1 MAYDV
6 TLIGQTEPDFN
17 FTFAISDNIT
27 DGDAVLGLAVCQDTS
42 AANTVKLATDG
53 SEILGQII
61 MYEDRTSQ
69 GDGKVVTVA
78 TRGGM
83 KFPVKAGE
91 SIAVGDVIV
100 GGGSGKVREK
110 VTGQTSGNDTVN
122 GDVVWEV
129 PTGFAVV
136 LK

>member
-1 MAYDV
+1 MADDD

-83 KFPVKAGE
+83 KFKVKSGE

-100 GGGSGKVREK
+100 GAGDGEVREK
-110 VTGQTSGNDTVN
+110 VASGSGADTAV

>member
-6 TLIGQTEPDFN
+6 TLIGQTQPDFN
-17 FTFAISDNIT
+17 YTFAISDNIT
-27 DGDAVLGLAVCQDTS
+27 DGDAVLGLAVCQDTT
-42 AANTVKLATDG
+42 AKNTVKLATDG

-83 KFPVKAGE
+83 RFKVKTGE

-100 GGGSGKVREK
+100 GAGDGEVREK
-110 VTGQTSGNDTVN
+110 VASGSGADTAA
-122 GDVVWEV
+122 GEVVWEA
-129 PTGFAVV
+129 PTGYAVI

>member
-6 TLIGQTEPDFN
+6 TLIGQTQPDFN
-17 FTFAISDNIT
+17 YTFAISDTIT
-27 DGDAVLGLAVCQDTS
+27 DGDAVLGLAVCQDTT
-42 AANTVKLATDG
+42 AKNTVKLATDG

-83 KFPVKAGE
+83 KFKVKSGE
-91 SIAVGDVIV
+91 SITVGDAVV
-100 GGGSGKVREK
+100 GAGNGEVRKKV
-110 VTGQTSGNDTVN
+110 GASDTAT

-129 PTGFAVV
+129 PTGYCVI

>member
-6 TLIGQTEPDFN
+6 TLIGQTQPDFN
-17 FTFAISDNIT
+17 YTFAISDTIT
-27 DGDAVLGLAVCQDTS
+27 DGDAVLGLAVCQDTT
-42 AANTVKLATDG
+42 ANNTVKLATDG
-53 SEILGQII
+53 SEIFGQII

-83 KFPVKAGE
+83 KFKVKSGE
-91 SIAVGDVIV
+91 SITVGDAVV
-100 GGGSGKVREK
+100 GAGNGEVRKKV
-110 VTGQTSGNDTVN
+110 GASDTTT

-129 PTGFAVV
+129 PTGYCVI

>member
-6 TLIGQTEPDFN
+6 TLIGQTQPDFN
-17 FTFAISDNIT
+17 YTFAISDTIT
-27 DGDAVLGLAVCQDTS
+27 DGDAVLGLAVCQDTT
-42 AANTVKLATDG
+42 ANNTVKLATDG

-83 KFPVKAGE
+83 KFKVKSGE
-91 SIAVGDVIV
+91 SITVGDAVV
-100 GGGSGKVREK
+100 GAGNGEVRK
-110 VTGQTSGNDTVN
+110 KAGASDTATGN
-122 GDVVWEV
+122 VVWEV
-129 PTGFAVV
+129 PTGYCVI

>member
-6 TLIGQTEPDFN
+6 TLIGQTQPDFN
-17 FTFAISDNIT
+17 YTFAISDTIT
-27 DGDAVLGLAVCQDTS
+27 DGDAVLGLAVCQDTT
-42 AANTVKLATDG
+42 ANNTVKLATDG

-83 KFPVKAGE
+83 KFKVKSGE
-91 SIAVGDVIV
+91 SIAVGNAVV
-100 GGGSGKVREK
+100 GAGNGEVRKKV
-110 VTGQTSGNDTVN
+110 GASDTAT
-122 GDVVWEV
+122 GDVVWEAQ
-129 PTGFAVV
+129 TGYCVI

>member
-6 TLIGQTEPDFN
+6 TLIGQTQPDFN
-17 FTFAISDNIT
+17 YTFAISDTIT
-27 DGDAVLGLAVCQDTS
+27 DGDAVLGLAVCQDTT
-42 AANTVKLATDG
+42 AKNTVKLATDG

-83 KFPVKAGE
+83 KFKVKSGE
-91 SIAVGDVIV
+91 SITVGDAVV
-100 GGGSGKVREK
+100 GAGNGEVRKKVGASDTA
-110 VTGQTSGNDTVN
+110 TGH
-122 GDVVWEV
+122 VVWEV
-129 PTGFAVV
+129 PTGYCVI